1 MSNTH
6 KTRNQLSRELAQL
19 RQRTAELDELEKTL
33 KHTMQD
39 ALRETEAKYKTL
51 VKTSP
56 DAVTL
61 TDLKGRIIEVSQR
74 TLELHGF
81 KSSRELI
88 GRNSFELIVPTDHKK
103 AMKNLT
109 RTLKNAFTRD
119 VEYTLLRKDGT
130 SFVGELSAS
139 LIRDAYGKPKAF
151 IATTRNITKRKKAD
165 NALKESEEKYRTL
178 TENINVGV
186 YRNTPGPKGRFIE
199 ANPAFLEMFAYK
211 NKEQVFA
218 INVADLYQHPRDRK
232 AFNAK
237 MLKDGFV
244 RNEELQLKKR
254 DGLPIICSVSAV
266 AIKDERGNI
275 RYYDGIIENIT
286 DRKRAEEELKR
297 LATVDP
303 LTGLLN
309 RGSGLLLLS
318 KYIQLAKRQD
328 VRLSVCYLDVNDLKQ
343 INDMHGHQRG
353 DDALRLVGKLLG
365 DTIRK
370 SDAACRLGGDEFL
383 VIFPQCAVDQASAI
397 WRRMAKKVAAFNNKK
412 RTPYNISLS
421 YGFAEYSSGRS
432 RTIEQ
437 LLAIADHEM
446 YKQKHAKFAK

>member
-1 MSNTH
+1 
-6 KTRNQLSRELAQL
+6 
-19 RQRTAELDELEKTL
+19 
-33 KHTMQD
+33 
-39 ALRETEAKYKTL
+39 
-51 VKTSP
+51 
-56 DAVTL
+56 
-61 TDLKGRIIEVSQR
+61 
-74 TLELHGF
+74 
-81 KSSRELI
+81 
-88 GRNSFELIVPTDHKK
+88 
-103 AMKNLT
+103 
-109 RTLKNAFTRD
+109 
-119 VEYTLLRKDGT
+119 
-130 SFVGELSAS
+130 
-139 LIRDAYGKPKAF
+139 
-151 IATTRNITKRKKAD
+151 
-165 NALKESEEKYRTL
+165 
-178 TENINVGV
+178 
-186 YRNTPGPKGRFIE
+186 
-199 ANPAFLEMFAYK
+199 MFAYK

-266 AIKDERGNI
+266 AIKDEKGNI

-353 DDALRLVGKLLG
+353 DDALRLVGKLLR